1 MPKGP
6 WEEPRTIFDAMITA
20 QMRKMIPTAA
30 RIETQPAGSTESSFH
45 TGGSQCM
52 TQRCPQ
58 IVPCGQRMR
67 LSSLVMRLSPVDGCL
82 HSIVHEGW
90 AWGVLAMKMVCTAG
104 LLVGTTAGPDA
115 TPGGHSEVEVCGQ
128 WTWRSGR
135 RQLQQSMRKLQTV
148 PPKYS
153 EDLLLSS
160 KAKQGNAVTIYCATS
175 ADAIRSLTSMRHAV
189 RHDSLLFKVHG
200 AFWHHTT
207 AS

>member
-1 MPKGP
+1 MG
-6 WEEPRTIFDAMITA
+6 RTGNEDGVHCWAVGGHHS
-20 QMRKMIPTAA
+20 RA
-30 RIETQPAGSTESSFH
+30 R
-45 TGGSQCM
+45 CN
-52 TQRCPQ
+52 
-58 IVPCGQRMR
+58 
-67 LSSLVMRLSPVDGCL
+67 
-82 HSIVHEGW
+82 
-90 AWGVLAMKMVCTAG
+90 AWR
-104 LLVGTTAGPDA
+104 
-115 TPGGHSEVEVCGQ
+115 HSEVEVCGQ

-200 AFWHHTT
+200 AFWHYTT